1 MDPIALLIAIADLA
15 AVNLVLRIGRRLRR
29 AALLRHRL
37 DWLLM
42 EAAQTQ
48 R

>member
-1 MDPIALLIAIADLA
+1 MDIVALLIAFVDLA

-29 AALLRHRL
+29 AAMLRHRL
-37 DWLLM
+37 ACLLL
-42 EAAQTQ
+42 EAAQAP